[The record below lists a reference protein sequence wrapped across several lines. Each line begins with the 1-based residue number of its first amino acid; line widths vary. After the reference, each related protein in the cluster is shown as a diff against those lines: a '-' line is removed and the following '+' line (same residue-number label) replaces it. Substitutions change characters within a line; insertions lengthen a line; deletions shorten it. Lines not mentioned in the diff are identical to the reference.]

1 MPAVFCLE
9 VSNGSM
15 PKPPVLTTEQ
25 RAAAL
30 LKAKESR
37 QRRAA
42 IKVDLKTQKLSLTR
56 VIEMAKEDE
65 AIAKMRV
72 IELVEAIPGVGKVRA
87 QSLIVKLNISP
98 SRRIGGLGLHQRAN
112 LMKEFALP
120 VDISGHGRLVVLSG
134 PGGVGK
140 SSVAKALRM
149 RDEFWVSVSAT
160 TRAPRINEK
169 NGVDYFFYSDEEFD
183 RAIKEDKFLE
193 WAAFA
198 GARYGTPKK
207 PVLDALSQG
216 KNVLLEIDIDGAKQ
230 VKSHEPK
237 ALLVFLEPPTWEELV
252 ARLEGRGTDSEER
265 RAARLALAQEELAQ
279 ASFFDETLINEQVDA
294 VVEHLIVLAS
304 S

>member
-1 MPAVFCLE
+1 
-9 VSNGSM
+9 M
-15 PKPPVLTTEQ
+15 PKPPVLTPDQ

-30 LKAKESR
+30 QKATKSR
-37 QRRAA
+37 QRRAE
-42 IKVDLKTQKLSLTR
+42 IKVELKSAKLTLSEVIDL
-56 VIEMAKEDE
+56 AKNDD

-72 IELVEAIPGVGKVRA
+72 LELIESISGVGKVRA
-87 QSLIVKLNISP
+87 QSFIVKLGISP
-98 SRRIGGLGLHQRAN
+98 SRRIAGLGLHQRVN
-112 LMKEFALP
+112 LIKEFSLP
-120 VDISGHGRLVVLSG
+120 VDTSSHGRLVVLSG

-140 SSVAKALRM
+140 SSVAKALRL
-149 RDEFWVSVSAT
+149 RNEFWVSVSAT
-160 TRAPRINEK
+160 TRAPRANEK
-169 NGVDYFFYSDEEFD
+169 NGVDYYFYTDEQFD
-183 RAIKEDKFLE
+183 EAIKEDKFLE

-207 PVLDALSQG
+207 PVMDALSQG

-230 VKSHEPK
+230 VKAHEPK

-265 RAARLALAQEELAQ
+265 RAARLALAQLELAE
-279 ASFFDETLINEQVDA
+279 ASYFDKTLVNEQVDA

>member
-1 MPAVFCLE
+1 
-9 VSNGSM
+9 M
-15 PKPPVLTTEQ
+15 PKPPVLTPDQ

-30 LKAKESR
+30 QKAKESR
-37 QRRAA
+37 QRRAE
-42 IKVDLKTQKLSLTR
+42 IKVELKSAKLTLSEVIDL
-56 VIEMAKEDE
+56 AKNDD

-72 IELVEAIPGVGKVRA
+72 LELIESISGVGKVRA
-87 QSLIVKLNISP
+87 QSFIVKLGISP
-98 SRRIGGLGLHQRAN
+98 SRRIAGLGLHQRVN
-112 LMKEFALP
+112 LIKEFSLP
-120 VDISGHGRLVVLSG
+120 VDTSSHGRLVVLSG

-140 SSVAKALRM
+140 SSVAKALRL
-149 RDEFWVSVSAT
+149 RNEFWVSVSAT
-160 TRAPRINEK
+160 TRAPRANEK
-169 NGVDYFFYSDEEFD
+169 NGVDYYFYTDEQFD
-183 RAIKEDKFLE
+183 EAIKEDKFLE

-207 PVLDALSQG
+207 PVMDALSQG

-230 VKSHEPK
+230 VKAHEPK

-265 RAARLALAQEELAQ
+265 RAARLALAQQELAQ
-279 ASFFDETLINEQVDA
+279 ASYFDKTLVNEQVDA

>member
-1 MPAVFCLE
+1 
-9 VSNGSM
+9 M
-15 PKPPVLTTEQ
+15 PKPPVLTPDQ

-30 LKAKESR
+30 QKAKESR
-37 QRRAA
+37 QRRAE
-42 IKVDLKTQKLSLTR
+42 IKVELKSAKLTLSEVIDL
-56 VIEMAKEDE
+56 AKSDD

-72 IELVEAIPGVGKVRA
+72 LELIESISGVGKVRA
-87 QSLIVKLNISP
+87 QSFIVKLGISP
-98 SRRIGGLGLHQRAN
+98 SRRIAGLGLHQRVN
-112 LMKEFALP
+112 LIKEFSLP
-120 VDISGHGRLVVLSG
+120 VDTSSHGRLVVLSG

-140 SSVAKALRM
+140 SSVAKALRL
-149 RDEFWVSVSAT
+149 RNEFWVSVSAT
-160 TRAPRINEK
+160 TRAPRVNER
-169 NGVDYFFYSDEEFD
+169 NGVDYYFYTDEQFD
-183 RAIKEDKFLE
+183 EAIKEDKFLE

-207 PVLDALSQG
+207 PVMDALSQG

-230 VKSHEPK
+230 VKGHEPK

-265 RAARLALAQEELAQ
+265 RAARLALAQQELAQ
-279 ASFFDETLINEQVDA
+279 ASYFDKTLVNEQVDA

>member
-1 MPAVFCLE
+1 
-9 VSNGSM
+9 M
-15 PKPPVLTTEQ
+15 PKPPVLTHEQ
-25 RAAAL
+25 RCAAL
-30 LKAKESR
+30 EKAKVSR

-42 IKVDLKTQKLSLTR
+42 IKVELKSQKLSLTK

-72 IELVEAIPGVGKVRA
+72 IELVESIPGVGKVRA
-87 QSLIVKLNISP
+87 QSLMSKLEISP
-98 SRRIGGLGLHQRAN
+98 SRRIGGLGSHQRAN

-120 VDISGHGRLVVLSG
+120 IDTSGYGRLVVLSG

-140 SSVAKALRM
+140 SSVAKALRL
-149 RDEFWVSVSAT
+149 RNEFWVSVSAT
-160 TRAPRINEK
+160 TRAPRINET

-183 RAIKEDKFLE
+183 QAIKEDKFLE

-207 PVLDALSQG
+207 PVFDALSQG
-216 KNVLLEIDIDGAKQ
+216 KSVLLEIDINGAKQ
-230 VKSHEPK
+230 VKSHEPN

-279 ASFFDETLINEQVDA
+279 ASYFDKTLVNEQVDA